1 MHIQSKLY
9 EEWMDIMK
17 DYSTV
22 FCSNDPTD
30 EIKVVNQNDSGMERS
45 AEVYS
50 GNPATLHYRVK
61 SQRSEVTNII
71 TDVMNSS
78 TETLD
83 SPWIQLPSGLGLGLS
98 WNLLWTWSKPHINK
112 AHLLVWQKINHFDDS
127 KQLTRKDLLKKN
139 ISRFTDM
146 KMSNKYATEFEIM
159 PQTFLLPHEYTQFV
173 QCFQDFEGM
182 KTKGVT
188 SSSQQDVIN
197 IAGNSGTATAQDNS
211 NNVLPQ
217 QVHNYWILK
226 PVGLS
231 RGRGISLIKNLAEV
245 VYSQS
250 SVIQKYIERPLT
262 LNSYKFDL
270 RLFIVVT
277 SFKPLEAFM
286 YKDGFA
292 RLSTHAYSLNP
303 SAINDKFIH
312 LTNSSIQKQNK
323 TGPSADNPLN
333 DKEDDPD
340 SGGSKIS
347 LLGANGLWKRL
358 EQSSLNSGKKVSIKE
373 LWNNIM
379 TLVVKSLVVVDEK
392 MIFQPN
398 AFELFGYDVLI
409 DEDLKPWLI
418 EVNASPSLARENA
431 LDRRIKQA
439 MLKDLINL
447 LDVAPYNRAA
457 LSKIIQRRL
466 SQITKNRYL
475 HGKADIDLEKDLTEI
490 LGSYVPRRYGEL
502 PKNMGNFD
510 RLCPETNNYQ
520 YVLKLK
526 KKLIKSIDDK

>member
-9 EEWMDIMK
+9 EEWMDVMK

-22 FCSNDPTD
+22 FCSNDPTSE
-30 EIKVVNQNDSGMERS
+30 EIKEDHQSNNGMERS

-50 GNPATLHYRVK
+50 GNPSTLHYRVK

-71 TDVMNSS
+71 TDVMNSPI
-78 TETLD
+78 D
-83 SPWIQLPSGLGLGLS
+83 SLESSWIQLPSGLGLGLS

-112 AHLLVWQKINHFDDS
+112 AHLLVWQKVNHFDDS

-139 ISRFTDM
+139 IARFTDM
-146 KMSNKYATEFEIM
+146 KMSNKYAIEFEIM

-173 QCFQDFEGM
+173 QCFQEFEGM
-182 KTKGVT
+182 KAKGKEVVVT
-188 SSSQQDVIN
+188 QQDKNNDNSSSSTEV
-197 IAGNSGTATAQDNS
+197 STNS
-211 NNVLPQ
+211 NVQ

-231 RGRGISLIKNLAEV
+231 RGRGISLIKNLSEV

-277 SFKPLEAFM
+277 SFKPLEAFI

-358 EQSSLNSGKKVSIKE
+358 EQSSSNSGKKISIKE

-475 HGKADIDLEKDLTEI
+475 HGKADTELEKDLTEI

-510 RLCPETNNYQ
+510 RLCPETNNFH